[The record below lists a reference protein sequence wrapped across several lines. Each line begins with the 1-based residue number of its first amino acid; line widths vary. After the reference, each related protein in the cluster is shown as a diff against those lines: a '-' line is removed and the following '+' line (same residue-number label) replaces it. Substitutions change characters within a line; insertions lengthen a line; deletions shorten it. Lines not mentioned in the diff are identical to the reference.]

1 MSPGRIPIPPS
12 GKRPSSGD
20 VDFGTGKYLIAG
32 AHSSERTSDTSLASS
47 FAEATSTVAR
57 SDDIGVTDD
66 DERAEDKA
74 TTFAEDTG
82 KDADET
88 ATDGSDDESGTAT
101 GTASDDTATFAE
113 DCTTADELAGDV
125 FAEDEDCTVTD
136 DVTGAAEEC
145 GTSTAEDGITG
156 AEADD
161 FAAEESGA
169 VEETGGAV
177 AADETAVEAE
187 LTGGT
192 S

>member
-1 MSPGRIPIPPS
+1 M
-12 GKRPSSGD
+12 
-20 VDFGTGKYLIAG
+20 DFGTGKYLIAG

-136 DVTGAAEEC
+136 DVTGAAEER

-169 VEETGGAV
+169 AEETGGAV
-177 AADETAVEAE
+177 AADETTVEAE
-187 LTGGT
+187 LTDGT